1 MPNGTYGG
9 VRGKETKVDQK
20 TFVSRPTRFMPIPF
34 AEDAHNKSSGP
45 SYVRAAARLKS
56 IEKLIEC

>member
-1 MPNGTYGG
+1 
-9 VRGKETKVDQK
+9 
-20 TFVSRPTRFMPIPF
+20 MPIPF